1 MRSLMVAVICLAV
14 LPLTTGCGRSQGGA
28 GSQAPLKLTVV
39 PYETAD
45 RLNDEYAPMAAYL
58 AKRAGRPSGQFVSVV
73 DYAGVLAAL
82 QSGQVD
88 VAYLSSFPYALATA
102 RMKLKLLAM
111 PYVKEKISYKGVF
124 FCRADSP
131 ITKIEDLRGK
141 TFAFG
146 DISSTSG
153 YLLPRAML
161 EKAGVFG
168 DLKGW
173 RNAGNANM
181 VVTAVE
187 IGAADAGAAYENVFE
202 VAYRDNPA
210 KAKAM
215 RIFASTDTI
224 PNGIYVARADLP
236 ESEVDALKKAFL
248 DMNKD
253 PEGKAAMLK
262 AVNDKIVKPDDS
274 LFDGVRTVAKV
285 LKLDLKSLERKK

>member
-1 MRSLMVAVICLAV
+1 MRPLLVTAVCLAAFPW
-14 LPLTTGCGRSQGGA
+14 LAGCGKPHAEQG
-28 GSQAPLKLTVV
+28 SAPLKLTVV
-39 PYETAD
+39 PYEAAD
-45 RLNDEYAPMAAYL
+45 RLNEEYAPMATYL

-88 VAYLSSFPYALATA
+88 VAYLSSFPYALATS

-111 PYVKEKISYKGVF
+111 PHVKGKLTYRGVF
-124 FCRADSP
+124 FCRADSK
-131 ITKIEDLRGK
+131 ITKLDDLRGK
-141 TFAFG
+141 SFAFG

-161 EKAGVFG
+161 EKAGIFA

-202 VAYRDNPA
+202 VVYRDTPA
-210 KAKAM
+210 KAKQM
-215 RIFASTDTI
+215 RIFGQTEPI

-236 ESEVDALKKAFL
+236 EKEVEALQKAFL

-253 PEGKAAMLK
+253 PEGKAAMRK
-262 AVNDKIVKPDDS
+262 AVNDKIVEPDDS
-274 LFDGVRTVAKV
+274 LFDSVRTVARV